1 LSLKGAADFHS
12 LEYRHG
18 IVYGPDSGTRTVMV
32 SADKQT
38 WDRRSAIKAVD
49 IAVSPQDANE
59 ILATTADDDVGRDDA
74 ASRPTLRL
82 VA

>member
-18 IVYGPDSGTRTVMV
+18 IVYGLNSGTRTVMV

-38 WDRRSAIKAVD
+38 WDRRSAIKAID
-49 IAVSPQDANE
+49 IVIAPQDAKRYWLPPP
-59 ILATTADDDVGRDDA
+59 IVAATMRQAGPPYD
-74 ASRPTLRL
+74 S
-82 VA
+82 

>member
-18 IVYGPDSGTRTVMV
+18 IVNGLDSGTRTVMV

-38 WDRRSAIKAVD
+38 WDRRSAIKAID

-59 ILATTADDDVGRDDA
+59 LLATIADGGRDDA